1 MHACICIHI
10 GRHIYTRMYYLYTAF
25 AHTRLMLTRG
35 YIVCEHVFAI
45 RQMEHTHL
53 AHTITQ
59 INRLVN
65 EWRLRLRS

>member
-25 AHTRLMLTRG
+25 AHTRG